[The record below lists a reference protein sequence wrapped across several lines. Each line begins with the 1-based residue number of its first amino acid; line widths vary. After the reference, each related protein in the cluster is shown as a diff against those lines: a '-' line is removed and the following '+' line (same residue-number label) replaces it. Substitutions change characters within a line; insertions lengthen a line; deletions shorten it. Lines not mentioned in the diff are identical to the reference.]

1 MSLNNLE
8 NTFQSVIM
16 SNKNCATKKCIFVID
31 IGSTEDKSVTD
42 PTFQC
47 ICGTLNSLWTEQE
60 T

>member
-47 ICGTLNSLWTEQE
+47 ICGTLNSL
-60 T
+60 